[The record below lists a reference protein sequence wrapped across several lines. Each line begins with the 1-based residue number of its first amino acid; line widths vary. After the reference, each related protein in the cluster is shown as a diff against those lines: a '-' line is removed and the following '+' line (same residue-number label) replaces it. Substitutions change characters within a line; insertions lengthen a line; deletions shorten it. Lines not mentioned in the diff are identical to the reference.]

1 MAQERA
7 IHRRR
12 ATGEQDGCQ
21 GLVLVRLREQVGPPC
36 GLSPL
41 HLAEAGVPGVQLPG
55 CQEGAL
61 GVHGSGCTVVLPG
74 TTWDLPPAPESKG
87 IAAETGPLPSR
98 GSKLDPDLGEADKR
112 FPAGLQ
118 VTPARGGGPAGLLPC
133 HELPP
138 MATFRDGATAGLSP
152 HRTVTHFSGAIP
164 IPEMHREGNSGKG
177 SCSLESLARSKA
189 PRAGILLSVY

>member
-1 MAQERA
+1 MPR
-7 IHRRR
+7 
-12 ATGEQDGCQ
+12 
-21 GLVLVRLREQVGPPC
+21 
-36 GLSPL
+36 
-41 HLAEAGVPGVQLPG
+41 VQLPG
-55 CQEGAL
+55 CQEGDL
-61 GVHGSGCTVVLPG
+61 GVRGSGRMVVLLG
-74 TTWDLPPAPESKG
+74 TAWDLPPAPESKG

-98 GSKLDPDLGEADKR
+98 SSKLDPDLGEADKR

-152 HRTVTHFSGAIP
+152 HRTVIHFSGAIP
-164 IPEMHREGNSGKG
+164 IPEMHRERNSGKG

-189 PRAGILLSVY
+189 TLGRNPIVCLLMSQSPPNLKECPPGTW